1 MTPQNILDINTR
13 DDFRK
18 WLSENHDTAK
28 ECWIAARRG
37 KTPPTDPPTG
47 KIKQLD
53 GAKQRALPQTRK
65 TWHDDRCRPCRMPRS

>member
-28 ECWIAARRG
+28 ECWIAAKRG
-37 KTPPTDPPTG
+37 KTPPEDTLWYIDAVEEAQNG
-47 KIKQLD
+47 
-53 GAKQRALPQTRK
+53 
-65 TWHDDRCRPCRMPRS
+65 RSLRFTV